1 MLLDGQGFDPYD
13 AAVITDPYPV
23 YDALR
28 ARHPAVHNAELDCW
42 FLLNFADVH
51 AAASD
56 AVRFT
61 SSQGIDIGR
70 SRSNPAR
77 NIFTLDNPEHDQLR
91 SVVSRRFT
99 PRAISA
105 FEPRIRALARE
116 HLAAFI
122 ERGSCELM
130 ADLAIPLPIIVVGDL
145 LGVPA
150 ADRLQFR
157 EWADT
162 LVHQDARE
170 PASVERAREAGLAVA
185 GFFAAAVEA
194 RRAAPADD
202 LLSDLLATHVSGRP
216 MTTAEIVGFAFALI
230 VAGTETTTNLIGNTI
245 LALDAFPDQ
254 RALLAARPQLSAAAI
269 EESFRYDAPV
279 QGLARVA
286 TEDVVIGDDLIPE
299 GSRVQLRYGAANR
312 DPAHYPEPGRYWIER
327 PAPAGIRHLALGH
340 GIHFCLGAALARLEG
355 TIMLEE
361 LIRAV
366 PTWEVSGLARRP
378 SAEVR
383 GPETLHLEF
392 SPTTCEAT
400 ARRAHQQ

>member
-1 MLLDGQGFDPYD
+1 MMFDPYA
-13 AAVITDPYPV
+13 AAVIDDPYPF

-28 ARHPAVHNAELDCW
+28 PEHPAVYNAELDCW
-42 FLLNFADVH
+42 FLLTFAAVH

-61 SSQGIDIGR
+61 SAQGIDIGR
-70 SRSNPAR
+70 SRTNPAR

-105 FEPRIRALARE
+105 FEPRIRALTRE
-116 HLAAFI
+116 HLAAFAG
-122 ERGSCELM
+122 RGSCELM
-130 ADLAIPLPIIVVGDL
+130 AELAIPLPIIVVGDL

-150 ADRLQFR
+150 ADRFQFR

-162 LVHQDARE
+162 LVHQDARD
-170 PASVERAREAGLAVA
+170 AATVERAREAGLAVA
-185 GFFAAAVEA
+185 GYFAAAVEE
-194 RRAAPADD
+194 RRALPAGD
-202 LLSDLLATHVSGRP
+202 LLSDLLVTQVGDRL

-230 VAGTETTTNLIGNTI
+230 VAGTETTTNLIGNSV

-254 RALLAARPQLSAAAI
+254 RSLLAGHPQLTAAAI
-269 EESFRYDAPV
+269 EETFRYDAPV

-286 TEDVVIGDDLIPE
+286 TEDVAIGDVLIPD
-299 GSRVQLRYGAANR
+299 GARVQLRYGAANR
-312 DPAHYPEPGRYWIER
+312 DPAHYADPGRYWIER
-327 PAPAGIRHLALGH
+327 PASAGIRHLALGH

-355 TIMLEE
+355 SIMLEE
-361 LIRAV
+361 LIRAL
-366 PTWEVSGLARRP
+366 PAWEVTGLTRRP

-392 SPTTCEAT
+392 SPASPDVT
-400 ARRAHQQ
+400 AGRALPQ